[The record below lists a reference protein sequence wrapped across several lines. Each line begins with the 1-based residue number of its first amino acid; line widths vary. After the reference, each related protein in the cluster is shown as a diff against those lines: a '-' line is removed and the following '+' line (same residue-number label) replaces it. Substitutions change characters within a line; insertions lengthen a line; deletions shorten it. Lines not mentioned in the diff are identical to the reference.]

1 MKENPK
7 QTNRKVI
14 LSQKKPMPMKYRVI
28 KVEQLKQI
36 KKKKIDAASTA
47 VQSQKK
53 ADDVAP
59 KVAATVNKKRN
70 DRKSSYTSTS
80 KNSNTNT
87 TSDNGDKYKNV
98 AKMNMFQKTAS
109 SETIKQHTVSSETH
123 NKKAEKMAVNTSAN
137 SAFNT
142 EIANNSIKRENIQ
155 SRTVSDA
162 SNLPSS
168 QTANYKA
175 KAAEISKKMMADMNK
190 ARSQTDAYERSM
202 KAYAIQQARN
212 EYKKT
217 HLSPNMSKRFRSA
230 AQRME
235 AKAVNTDPNFNKYKK
250 QATIHYKKMVKYD
263 RVSRRLGNKIAVKE
277 QKTERNEKILKVV
290 KGAATLAT
298 NPVQFAKN
306 AAEEQLR
313 KSKIADTAF
322 KISGDIKTFEA
333 ASKADSLANGTSAA
347 MTALPEK
354 YVKTAVKDKVTNV
367 LTGRDKTNKLK
378 KKKAKADRKYG
389 REARKAERAERKANR
404 AKEAVRR
411 NAKLKWYKEKKG
423 LSKTGEIVKDIKK
436 SAKKVGINI
445 LGLMV
450 KAVKKGAAAVI
461 AAVGPAFFVLL
472 ILLMVISALFTWI
485 TPHEENF
492 YVEEDNAWEPVM
504 VESNDE
510 ILKGYIKHIQD
521 YFDKKQLEIL
531 SKVDFEFGGFEP
543 DKYEWEHTENNPNA
557 IEEDVDPKFPV
568 ETKGYYIS
576 VKKAEYTMEGSTPG
590 DRYTP
595 SKPIWSTEPTITTTH
610 HADAKGSNGSWDE
623 SWRVMHEE
631 YYKINEDYGYEMRT
645 TSEDYDYVATYLDY
659 SVDVAGFWNSIEQI
673 KEDKYGTRFFTKDV
687 YRCELITG
695 EVVTEGG
702 SDVGNLGILGH
713 IARDIS
719 GYTLRLYKNDSMIYN
734 GDYADYLKSH
744 PELFM
749 HVENVPAA
757 IYFGIF
763 SDGENSQ
770 ISYGTLRPATYELS
784 YITRNR
790 TDIAEDLQYIPD
802 RHIWNLNEYGN
813 RWIKL
818 SDDCDFEHII
828 AMAAVKKWQDISSDD
843 FDQDTYRFEI
853 TDEDLD
859 YCLGKLYEFSYSY
872 RAGQCQYA
880 NCQRGGDPPHVYC
893 NRASTHK
900 HLIGKVTNLQVA
912 GGIDYVLNRILKIPV
927 RSDFSSDEEYQTA
940 MNDFETC
947 KDIYQVYAE
956 YISDELGT
964 STKLADYENDSNAQY
979 RLLRMYQAT
988 NGKAPSNPP
997 KNVKISS
1004 YKKQAAPITTS
1015 EAAVNPGAQFYEHYY
1030 ITIQWDAPDAEYIS
1044 KDETVEITNYDIY
1057 EIDRSKGKRTLIARV
1072 GSDQTSVVD
1081 LDIGSGKTYNGR
1093 VDDTV
1098 TVGEQQI
1105 SIVIQSVN
1113 DHGNSCDSKIA
1124 TRWLK

>member
-1 MKENPK
+1 MDKKLHLANTNERSKKIYKLKSISEKQSKFKKKEENNTYTVQPQKSSSEKAKQSESYSVYQKGHKKSTVKSDEVRSYRSDDDDSAEKDKYRKQMQFTSFQQKAAEMNSKLSSDIQVNIETAKKQASVSSYQSGNTSNSQYSDKTKEAAAMLASRLAGDILRKTQVNDASQAKSSNSPMGNAKPDKSQRVCFYLNSNEVEKARLMKPDSAARERFNKAADNTYKEREKIKNEIAKETNKIKRYQKESKKIEK
-7 QTNRKVI
+7 QASKPHTTTFEKVEDVLYLEGKASGAVNKGSTGEAAAAISVAAAEIAAKKVI
-14 LSQKKPMPMKYRVI
+14 EEAAKKHKSIGEISRASGAVGELSSSIERENSVGSAVASAFTAVPKYYISQKAADTVKKSSQKHYKDKLDKKLSALRAQQKAAEKRI
-28 KVEQLKQI
+28 EQLKKEQA
-36 KKKKIDAASTA
+36 KRQVKINIY
-47 VQSQKK
+47 K
-53 ADDVAP
+53 AE
-59 KVAATVNKKRN
+59 NGI
-70 DRKSSYTSTS
+70 TS
-80 KNSNTNT
+80 KS
-87 TSDNGDKYKNV
+87 
-98 AKMNMFQKTAS
+98 
-109 SETIKQHTVSSETH
+109 
-123 NKKAEKMAVNTSAN
+123 N
-137 SAFNT
+137 SASQN
-142 EIANNSIKRENIQ
+142 IKAVIK
-155 SRTVSDA
+155 
-162 SNLPSS
+162 S
-168 QTANYKA
+168 QHKAA
-175 KAAEISKKMMADMNK
+175 KAAAAAKS
-190 ARSQTDAYERSM
+190 
-202 KAYAIQQARN
+202 
-212 EYKKT
+212 
-217 HLSPNMSKRFRSA
+217 SA
-230 AQRME
+230 AI
-235 AKAVNTDPNFNKYKK
+235 V
-250 QATIHYKKMVKYD
+250 
-263 RVSRRLGNKIAVKE
+263 
-277 QKTERNEKILKVV
+277 
-290 KGAATLAT
+290 
-298 NPVQFAKN
+298 
-306 AAEEQLR
+306 
-313 KSKIADTAF
+313 
-322 KISGDIKTFEA
+322 A
-333 ASKADSLANGTSAA
+333 ASGG
-347 MTALPEK
+347 
-354 YVKTAVKDKVTNV
+354 V
-367 LTGRDKTNKLK
+367 LFP
-378 KKKAKADRKYG
+378 
-389 REARKAERAERKANR
+389 
-404 AKEAVRR
+404 
-411 NAKLKWYKEKKG
+411 
-423 LSKTGEIVKDIKK
+423 
-436 SAKKVGINI
+436 I
-445 LGLMV
+445 LGIV
-450 KAVKKGAAAVI
+450 VIIIII
-461 AAVGPAFFVLL
+461 AA
-472 ILLMVISALFTWI
+472 LFSWI
-485 TPHEENF
+485 IPHEETF

-557 IEEDVDPKFPV
+557 IEEDADPKFPV

-576 VKKAEYTMEGSTPG
+576 VKKTECTVIDTTPG

-595 SKPIWSTEPTITTTH
+595 SKPIWSEGVTTTTH

-790 TDIAEDLQYIPD
+790 TEIAEDLQYIPD

-872 RAGQCQYA
+872 RVGQCQYA

-912 GGIDYVLNRILKIPV
+912 GGIDYVLNRILKIPL
-927 RSDFSSDEEYQTA
+927 RADYSSDEEYQTA

-1015 EAAVNPGAQFYEHYY
+1015 EAATSPSAKFYEHYY

-1081 LDIGSGKTYNGR
+1081 LDIGSGKTYNGQ

-1124 TRWLK
+1124 TRWVK

>member
-1 MKENPK
+1 MDKKLHLANTNERSKKIYKLKSISEKQSKFKKKEENNTYTVQPQKSSSEKAKQSESYSVYQKGHKKCTVKSDEVHSYRSDDDDSAEKDKYRKQMQFTSFQQKAAEMNSKLSSDIQVNIETAKKQASVSSYQSGNTSNSQYSDKTKEAAAMLASRLAGDILRKTQINDDSQAKSSNSPMGNAKPNKSQRVCFYLKSNEVEKARLMKPDSAARERFNKAADNTYKEREKIKAEIAKENNKIKRYQKESKKIEK
-7 QTNRKVI
+7 QASKPHTTTFEKVEDVLYLEGKVSGAVNKGSTGEAAAAISVAAAEIAAKKVI
-14 LSQKKPMPMKYRVI
+14 EEAAKKHKSIGEISRASGAVGELSSSIERENSVGSAVASAFTAVPKYYISQKAADTVKKSSQKHYKDKLDKKLSALRAKQKAAEKRI
-28 KVEQLKQI
+28 EQLKKEQA
-36 KKKKIDAASTA
+36 KRQVKINIY
-47 VQSQKK
+47 K
-53 ADDVAP
+53 AE
-59 KVAATVNKKRN
+59 NGI
-70 DRKSSYTSTS
+70 TS
-80 KNSNTNT
+80 KS
-87 TSDNGDKYKNV
+87 
-98 AKMNMFQKTAS
+98 
-109 SETIKQHTVSSETH
+109 
-123 NKKAEKMAVNTSAN
+123 N
-137 SAFNT
+137 SASQN
-142 EIANNSIKRENIQ
+142 IKAVIK
-155 SRTVSDA
+155 
-162 SNLPSS
+162 S
-168 QTANYKA
+168 QHKAA
-175 KAAEISKKMMADMNK
+175 KAAAAAKS
-190 ARSQTDAYERSM
+190 
-202 KAYAIQQARN
+202 
-212 EYKKT
+212 
-217 HLSPNMSKRFRSA
+217 SA
-230 AQRME
+230 AI
-235 AKAVNTDPNFNKYKK
+235 V
-250 QATIHYKKMVKYD
+250 
-263 RVSRRLGNKIAVKE
+263 
-277 QKTERNEKILKVV
+277 
-290 KGAATLAT
+290 
-298 NPVQFAKN
+298 
-306 AAEEQLR
+306 
-313 KSKIADTAF
+313 
-322 KISGDIKTFEA
+322 A
-333 ASKADSLANGTSAA
+333 ASGG
-347 MTALPEK
+347 
-354 YVKTAVKDKVTNV
+354 V
-367 LTGRDKTNKLK
+367 LFP
-378 KKKAKADRKYG
+378 
-389 REARKAERAERKANR
+389 
-404 AKEAVRR
+404 
-411 NAKLKWYKEKKG
+411 
-423 LSKTGEIVKDIKK
+423 
-436 SAKKVGINI
+436 I
-445 LGLMV
+445 LGIV
-450 KAVKKGAAAVI
+450 VIIIII
-461 AAVGPAFFVLL
+461 AA
-472 ILLMVISALFTWI
+472 LFSWI
-485 TPHEENF
+485 IPHEETF

-557 IEEDVDPKFPV
+557 IEEDADPKFPV

-576 VKKAEYTMEGSTPG
+576 VKKTECTVIDTTPG

-595 SKPIWSTEPTITTTH
+595 SKPIWSEGVTTTTH

-631 YYKINEDYGYEMRT
+631 YYKINQDYGYEMRT
-645 TSEDYDYVATYLDY
+645 TSEDYDHIATYLDY

-790 TDIAEDLQYIPD
+790 TEIAEDLQYIPD

-853 TDEDLD
+853 TDEDID

-912 GGIDYVLNRILKIPV
+912 GGIDYVLNRILKIPL
-927 RSDFSSDEEYQTA
+927 RADYSSDEEYQAA

-1015 EAAVNPGAQFYEHYY
+1015 EAATSPSAKFYEHYY

-1081 LDIGSGKTYNGR
+1081 LDIGSGKTYNGQ

>member
-1 MKENPK
+1 MDKKLHLANTNERSKKIYKLRSISKKQSKFKKKEENNTYTVQPQKSSSEKAKQSESYSVYQKGHKKCTIKSDEVHSYRSDDDDSAEKDKYRKQMQFTSFQQKAAEMNSKLSSDIQVNIETAKKQASVSSYQSGNTSNSQYSDKTKEAAAMLASRLAGDILRKTQINDDSQAKSSNSPMGNAKPDKSQRVCFYLNSNEVEKARLMKPDSAARERFNKAADNTYKEREKIKAEIAKETNKIKRYQKESKKIEK
-7 QTNRKVI
+7 QASKPHTTTFEKVEDVLYLEGKVSGAVNKGSTGEASASISVAAAEIAAKKVI
-14 LSQKKPMPMKYRVI
+14 EEAAKNHKTIGEISRASGAVGELSSSIERENSVGSAAASAFTAVPKYYIAQKAADTVKKSSQKHYKDKLDKKLSALRAKQNAAEKRIEELKKEQAKRQVKINIYKAENGITSKSNSASQNIKAVI
-28 KVEQLKQI
+28 K
-36 KKKKIDAASTA
+36 
-47 VQSQKK
+47 SQHK
-53 ADDVAP
+53 A
-59 KVAATVNKKRN
+59 
-70 DRKSSYTSTS
+70 
-80 KNSNTNT
+80 
-87 TSDNGDKYKNV
+87 
-98 AKMNMFQKTAS
+98 
-109 SETIKQHTVSSETH
+109 
-123 NKKAEKMAVNTSAN
+123 
-137 SAFNT
+137 
-142 EIANNSIKRENIQ
+142 
-155 SRTVSDA
+155 
-162 SNLPSS
+162 
-168 QTANYKA
+168 A
-175 KAAEISKKMMADMNK
+175 KAA
-190 ARSQTDAYERSM
+190 
-202 KAYAIQQARN
+202 
-212 EYKKT
+212 
-217 HLSPNMSKRFRSA
+217 A
-230 AQRME
+230 A
-235 AKAVNTDPNFNKYKK
+235 AKSS
-250 QATIHYKKMVKYD
+250 ATIV
-263 RVSRRLGNKIAVKE
+263 
-277 QKTERNEKILKVV
+277 
-290 KGAATLAT
+290 AAA
-298 NPVQFAKN
+298 
-306 AAEEQLR
+306 
-313 KSKIADTAF
+313 
-322 KISGDIKTFEA
+322 G
-333 ASKADSLANGTSAA
+333 G
-347 MTALPEK
+347 
-354 YVKTAVKDKVTNV
+354 V
-367 LTGRDKTNKLK
+367 LFP
-378 KKKAKADRKYG
+378 
-389 REARKAERAERKANR
+389 
-404 AKEAVRR
+404 
-411 NAKLKWYKEKKG
+411 
-423 LSKTGEIVKDIKK
+423 
-436 SAKKVGINI
+436 I
-445 LGLMV
+445 LGIV
-450 KAVKKGAAAVI
+450 VIIIII
-461 AAVGPAFFVLL
+461 AALFSW
-472 ILLMVISALFTWI
+472 VI
-485 TPHEENF
+485 PHEETF

-557 IEEDVDPKFPV
+557 IEEDADPKFPV

-576 VKKAEYTMEGSTPG
+576 VKKTECTVIGATPG

-595 SKPIWSTEPTITTTH
+595 SKPIWSEGVTTTTH
-610 HADAKGSNGSWDE
+610 HADAKGSNGGWDE

-645 TSEDYDYVATYLDY
+645 TSEDYDYIATYLDY

-770 ISYGTLRPATYELS
+770 IRYGTLRPATYELS

-790 TDIAEDLQYIPD
+790 TEIAEDLQYIPD

-828 AMAAVKKWQDISSDD
+828 AMAAVKKWQDISSDG
-843 FDQDTYRFEI
+843 FDPDTYRFEI
-853 TDEDLD
+853 TDDDLD
-859 YCLGKLYEFSYSY
+859 YCLGKLYDFSYSY

-927 RSDFSSDEEYQTA
+927 RADYSSDEEYQTA

-1004 YKKQAAPITTS
+1004 HKKQAAPITTS
-1015 EAAVNPGAQFYEHYY
+1015 EAATSPSAKFYEHYY

-1081 LDIGSGKTYNGR
+1081 LDIGSGKMYNGQ

-1113 DHGNSCDSKIA
+1113 EHGNSCDSKIA

>member
-1 MKENPK
+1 MDKKLHLANTNERSKKIYKLKSISEKQSKFKKKEENNTYTVQPQKSSSEKAKQSESYSVYQKGHKKSTVKSDEVRSYRSDDDDSAENDKYRKQMQFTSFQQKAAEMNSKLSSDIQVNIETAKKQASVSSYQSGNTSNSQYSDKTKEAAAMLASRLAGDILRKTQVNDASQAKSSNSPMGNSKPDKSQRVCFYLKSNEVEKARLMKPDSATRERFNKAAENTYKEREKIKAEIAKENNKIKRYQKESKRIEK
-7 QTNRKVI
+7 QASKPHTTTFEKVEDVLYLEGKVSGAVNKGSTGEAAAAISVAAAEIAAKKVI
-14 LSQKKPMPMKYRVI
+14 EEAAKNHKSIGEISRASGAVGELSSSIDRENSVGSAAASAFTAVPKYYISQKAADTVKKSSQKHYKDKLDKKLSALRAKQKAAEKRI
-28 KVEQLKQI
+28 EQLKKEQA
-36 KKKKIDAASTA
+36 KRQVKINIY
-47 VQSQKK
+47 K
-53 ADDVAP
+53 AE
-59 KVAATVNKKRN
+59 NGI
-70 DRKSSYTSTS
+70 TS
-80 KNSNTNT
+80 KS
-87 TSDNGDKYKNV
+87 
-98 AKMNMFQKTAS
+98 
-109 SETIKQHTVSSETH
+109 
-123 NKKAEKMAVNTSAN
+123 N
-137 SAFNT
+137 SASQN
-142 EIANNSIKRENIQ
+142 IKAVIK
-155 SRTVSDA
+155 
-162 SNLPSS
+162 S
-168 QTANYKA
+168 QHKAA
-175 KAAEISKKMMADMNK
+175 KAAAAAKS
-190 ARSQTDAYERSM
+190 
-202 KAYAIQQARN
+202 
-212 EYKKT
+212 
-217 HLSPNMSKRFRSA
+217 SA
-230 AQRME
+230 AI
-235 AKAVNTDPNFNKYKK
+235 V
-250 QATIHYKKMVKYD
+250 
-263 RVSRRLGNKIAVKE
+263 
-277 QKTERNEKILKVV
+277 
-290 KGAATLAT
+290 
-298 NPVQFAKN
+298 
-306 AAEEQLR
+306 
-313 KSKIADTAF
+313 
-322 KISGDIKTFEA
+322 A
-333 ASKADSLANGTSAA
+333 ASGG
-347 MTALPEK
+347 
-354 YVKTAVKDKVTNV
+354 V
-367 LTGRDKTNKLK
+367 LFP
-378 KKKAKADRKYG
+378 
-389 REARKAERAERKANR
+389 
-404 AKEAVRR
+404 
-411 NAKLKWYKEKKG
+411 
-423 LSKTGEIVKDIKK
+423 
-436 SAKKVGINI
+436 I
-445 LGLMV
+445 LGIV
-450 KAVKKGAAAVI
+450 VIIIII
-461 AAVGPAFFVLL
+461 AA
-472 ILLMVISALFTWI
+472 LFSWI
-485 TPHEENF
+485 IPHEETF

-557 IEEDVDPKFPV
+557 IEEDADPKFPV

-790 TDIAEDLQYIPD
+790 TEIAEDLQYIPD

-927 RSDFSSDEEYQTA
+927 RADYSSDEEYQTA

>member
-1 MKENPK
+1 MDKKLHLANTNERSKKIYKLKSISEKQSKFKKKEENNTYTVQPQKSSSEKAKQSESYSVYQKGHKKSTVKSDEVRSYRSDDDDSAEKDKYRKQMQFTSFQQKAAEMNSKLSSDIQVNIETAKKQASVSSYQSGNTSNSQYSDKTKEAAAMLASRLAGDILRKTQINDDSQAKSSNSPMGNAKPDKSQRVCFYLKSNEVEKARLMKPDSAARERFNKAADNTYKEREKIKAEIAKETNKIKRYQKESKKIEK
-7 QTNRKVI
+7 QASKPHTTTFEKVEDVLYLEGKVSGAVNKGSTGEAAAAISVAAAEIAAKKVI
-14 LSQKKPMPMKYRVI
+14 EEAAKKHKSIGEISRASGAVGELSSSIDRENSVGSAVASAFTAVPKYYISQKAADTVKKSSQKHYKDKLDKKLSALRAKQKAAEKRI
-28 KVEQLKQI
+28 EQLKKEQA
-36 KKKKIDAASTA
+36 KRQVKINIY
-47 VQSQKK
+47 K
-53 ADDVAP
+53 AE
-59 KVAATVNKKRN
+59 NGI
-70 DRKSSYTSTS
+70 TS
-80 KNSNTNT
+80 KS
-87 TSDNGDKYKNV
+87 
-98 AKMNMFQKTAS
+98 
-109 SETIKQHTVSSETH
+109 
-123 NKKAEKMAVNTSAN
+123 N
-137 SAFNT
+137 SASQN
-142 EIANNSIKRENIQ
+142 IKAVIK
-155 SRTVSDA
+155 
-162 SNLPSS
+162 S
-168 QTANYKA
+168 QHKAA
-175 KAAEISKKMMADMNK
+175 KAAAAAKS
-190 ARSQTDAYERSM
+190 
-202 KAYAIQQARN
+202 
-212 EYKKT
+212 
-217 HLSPNMSKRFRSA
+217 SA
-230 AQRME
+230 AI
-235 AKAVNTDPNFNKYKK
+235 V
-250 QATIHYKKMVKYD
+250 
-263 RVSRRLGNKIAVKE
+263 
-277 QKTERNEKILKVV
+277 
-290 KGAATLAT
+290 
-298 NPVQFAKN
+298 
-306 AAEEQLR
+306 
-313 KSKIADTAF
+313 
-322 KISGDIKTFEA
+322 A
-333 ASKADSLANGTSAA
+333 ASGG
-347 MTALPEK
+347 
-354 YVKTAVKDKVTNV
+354 V
-367 LTGRDKTNKLK
+367 LFP
-378 KKKAKADRKYG
+378 
-389 REARKAERAERKANR
+389 
-404 AKEAVRR
+404 
-411 NAKLKWYKEKKG
+411 
-423 LSKTGEIVKDIKK
+423 
-436 SAKKVGINI
+436 I
-445 LGLMV
+445 LGIV
-450 KAVKKGAAAVI
+450 VIIIII
-461 AAVGPAFFVLL
+461 AA
-472 ILLMVISALFTWI
+472 LFSWI
-485 TPHEENF
+485 IPHEETF

-557 IEEDVDPKFPV
+557 IEEDADPKFPV

-576 VKKAEYTMEGSTPG
+576 VKKTECTVIGATPG

-595 SKPIWSTEPTITTTH
+595 SKPIWSEGVTTTTH

-790 TDIAEDLQYIPD
+790 TEIAEDLQYIPD

-872 RAGQCQYA
+872 RVGQCQYA

-1081 LDIGSGKTYNGR
+1081 LDIGSGKTYNGQ

>member
-1 MKENPK
+1 MDKKLHLANTNERSKKIYKLKSISEKQSKFKKKEENNTYTVQPQKSSSEKAKQSESYSVYQKGHKKSTVKSDEVRSYRSDDDDSAEKDKYRKQMQFTSFQQKAAEMNSKLSSDIQVNIETAKKQASVSSYQSGNTSNSQYSDKTKEAAAMLASRLAGDILRKTQINDDSQAKSSNSPMGNAKPDKSQRVCFYLKSNEVEKARLMKPDSAARERFNKAADNTYKEREKIKAEIAKETNKIKRYQKESKKIEK
-7 QTNRKVI
+7 QASKPHTTTFEKVEDVLYLEGKVSGAVNKGSTGEAAAAISVAAAEIAAKKVI
-14 LSQKKPMPMKYRVI
+14 EEAAKKHKSIGEISRASGAVGELSSSIDRENSVGSAVASAFTAVPKYYISQKAADTVKKSSQKHYKDKLDKKLSALRAKQKAAEKRI
-28 KVEQLKQI
+28 EQLKKEQA
-36 KKKKIDAASTA
+36 KRQVKINIY
-47 VQSQKK
+47 K
-53 ADDVAP
+53 AE
-59 KVAATVNKKRN
+59 NGI
-70 DRKSSYTSTS
+70 TS
-80 KNSNTNT
+80 KS
-87 TSDNGDKYKNV
+87 
-98 AKMNMFQKTAS
+98 
-109 SETIKQHTVSSETH
+109 
-123 NKKAEKMAVNTSAN
+123 N
-137 SAFNT
+137 SASQN
-142 EIANNSIKRENIQ
+142 IKAVIK
-155 SRTVSDA
+155 
-162 SNLPSS
+162 S
-168 QTANYKA
+168 QHKAA
-175 KAAEISKKMMADMNK
+175 KAAAAAKS
-190 ARSQTDAYERSM
+190 
-202 KAYAIQQARN
+202 
-212 EYKKT
+212 
-217 HLSPNMSKRFRSA
+217 SA
-230 AQRME
+230 AI
-235 AKAVNTDPNFNKYKK
+235 V
-250 QATIHYKKMVKYD
+250 
-263 RVSRRLGNKIAVKE
+263 
-277 QKTERNEKILKVV
+277 
-290 KGAATLAT
+290 
-298 NPVQFAKN
+298 
-306 AAEEQLR
+306 
-313 KSKIADTAF
+313 
-322 KISGDIKTFEA
+322 A
-333 ASKADSLANGTSAA
+333 ASGG
-347 MTALPEK
+347 
-354 YVKTAVKDKVTNV
+354 V
-367 LTGRDKTNKLK
+367 LFP
-378 KKKAKADRKYG
+378 
-389 REARKAERAERKANR
+389 
-404 AKEAVRR
+404 
-411 NAKLKWYKEKKG
+411 
-423 LSKTGEIVKDIKK
+423 
-436 SAKKVGINI
+436 I
-445 LGLMV
+445 LGIV
-450 KAVKKGAAAVI
+450 VIIIII
-461 AAVGPAFFVLL
+461 AA
-472 ILLMVISALFTWI
+472 LFSWI
-485 TPHEENF
+485 IPHEETF

-557 IEEDVDPKFPV
+557 IEEDADPKFPV

-576 VKKAEYTMEGSTPG
+576 VKKTECTVIGATPG

-595 SKPIWSTEPTITTTH
+595 SKPIWSEGVTTTTH

-790 TDIAEDLQYIPD
+790 TEIAEDLQYIPD

-872 RAGQCQYA
+872 RVGQCQYA

-1081 LDIGSGKTYNGR
+1081 LDIGSGKTYNGQ

-1113 DHGNSCDSKIA
+1113 EHGNSCDSKIA

>member
-1 MKENPK
+1 MDKKLHLANTNERSKKIYKLKSISEKQSKFKKKEENNTYTVQPQKSSSEKAKQSESYSVYQKGHKKSTVKSDEVRSYRSDDDDSAEKDKYRKQMQFTSFQQKAAEMNSKLSSDIQVNIETAKKQASVSSYQSGNTSNSQYSDKTKEAAAMLASRLAGDILRKTQVNDASQAKSSNSPMGNAKPDKSQRVCFYLNSNEVEKARLMKPDSAARERFNKAADNTYKEREKIKTEIAKETNKIKRYQKESKKIEK
-7 QTNRKVI
+7 QASKPHTTTFEKVEDVLYLEGKVSGAVNKGSTGEAAAAISVAAAEIAAKKVI
-14 LSQKKPMPMKYRVI
+14 EEAAKNHKSIGEISRASGAVGELSSSIERENSVGSAVASAFTAVPKYYISQKAADTVKKSSQKHYKDKLDKKLSALRAKQKAAEKRI
-28 KVEQLKQI
+28 EQLKKEQA
-36 KKKKIDAASTA
+36 KRQVKINIY
-47 VQSQKK
+47 K
-53 ADDVAP
+53 AE
-59 KVAATVNKKRN
+59 NGI
-70 DRKSSYTSTS
+70 TS
-80 KNSNTNT
+80 KS
-87 TSDNGDKYKNV
+87 
-98 AKMNMFQKTAS
+98 
-109 SETIKQHTVSSETH
+109 
-123 NKKAEKMAVNTSAN
+123 N
-137 SAFNT
+137 SASQN
-142 EIANNSIKRENIQ
+142 IKAVIK
-155 SRTVSDA
+155 
-162 SNLPSS
+162 S
-168 QTANYKA
+168 QHKAA
-175 KAAEISKKMMADMNK
+175 KAAAAAKS
-190 ARSQTDAYERSM
+190 
-202 KAYAIQQARN
+202 
-212 EYKKT
+212 
-217 HLSPNMSKRFRSA
+217 SA
-230 AQRME
+230 AI
-235 AKAVNTDPNFNKYKK
+235 V
-250 QATIHYKKMVKYD
+250 
-263 RVSRRLGNKIAVKE
+263 
-277 QKTERNEKILKVV
+277 
-290 KGAATLAT
+290 
-298 NPVQFAKN
+298 
-306 AAEEQLR
+306 
-313 KSKIADTAF
+313 
-322 KISGDIKTFEA
+322 A
-333 ASKADSLANGTSAA
+333 ASGG
-347 MTALPEK
+347 
-354 YVKTAVKDKVTNV
+354 V
-367 LTGRDKTNKLK
+367 LFP
-378 KKKAKADRKYG
+378 
-389 REARKAERAERKANR
+389 
-404 AKEAVRR
+404 
-411 NAKLKWYKEKKG
+411 
-423 LSKTGEIVKDIKK
+423 
-436 SAKKVGINI
+436 I
-445 LGLMV
+445 LGIV
-450 KAVKKGAAAVI
+450 VIIIII
-461 AAVGPAFFVLL
+461 AA
-472 ILLMVISALFTWI
+472 LFSWI
-485 TPHEENF
+485 IPHEETF

-557 IEEDVDPKFPV
+557 IEEDADPKFPV

-576 VKKAEYTMEGSTPG
+576 VKKTECTVIDTTPG

-595 SKPIWSTEPTITTTH
+595 SKPIWSEGVTTTTH

-631 YYKINEDYGYEMRT
+631 YYKINQDYGYEMRT

-790 TDIAEDLQYIPD
+790 TEIAEDLQYIPD

-927 RSDFSSDEEYQTA
+927 RADYSSDEEYQTA

-1081 LDIGSGKTYNGR
+1081 LDIGSGKTYNGQ

>member
-1 MKENPK
+1 MDKKLHLANTNERSKKIYKLKSISEKQSKFKKKEENNTYTVQPQKSSSEKAKQSESYSVYQKGHKKSTVKSDEVRSYRSDDDDSAEKDKYRKQMQFTSFQQKAAEMNSKLSSDIQVNIETAKKQASVSSYQSGNTSNSQYSDKTKEAAAMLASRLAGDILRKTQINDDSQAKSSNSPMGNAKPNKSQRVCFYLKSNEVEKARLMKPDSAARERFNKAADNTYKEREKIKAEIAKENNKIKRYQKESKKIEK
-7 QTNRKVI
+7 QASKPHTTTFEKVEDVLYLEGKVSGAVNKGSTGEAAAAISVAAAEIAAKKVI
-14 LSQKKPMPMKYRVI
+14 EEAAKNHKSIGEISRASGAVGELSSSIERENSVGSAAASAFTAVPKYYIAQKAADTVKKSSQKHYKDKLDKKLSALRAKQKAAEKRIEELKKEQAKRQVKINIYKTENGITSKSNSASQNIKAVI
-28 KVEQLKQI
+28 K
-36 KKKKIDAASTA
+36 
-47 VQSQKK
+47 SQHK
-53 ADDVAP
+53 A
-59 KVAATVNKKRN
+59 
-70 DRKSSYTSTS
+70 
-80 KNSNTNT
+80 
-87 TSDNGDKYKNV
+87 
-98 AKMNMFQKTAS
+98 
-109 SETIKQHTVSSETH
+109 
-123 NKKAEKMAVNTSAN
+123 
-137 SAFNT
+137 
-142 EIANNSIKRENIQ
+142 
-155 SRTVSDA
+155 
-162 SNLPSS
+162 
-168 QTANYKA
+168 A
-175 KAAEISKKMMADMNK
+175 KAAAAAKS
-190 ARSQTDAYERSM
+190 
-202 KAYAIQQARN
+202 
-212 EYKKT
+212 
-217 HLSPNMSKRFRSA
+217 SA
-230 AQRME
+230 AI
-235 AKAVNTDPNFNKYKK
+235 V
-250 QATIHYKKMVKYD
+250 
-263 RVSRRLGNKIAVKE
+263 
-277 QKTERNEKILKVV
+277 
-290 KGAATLAT
+290 
-298 NPVQFAKN
+298 
-306 AAEEQLR
+306 
-313 KSKIADTAF
+313 
-322 KISGDIKTFEA
+322 A
-333 ASKADSLANGTSAA
+333 ASGG
-347 MTALPEK
+347 
-354 YVKTAVKDKVTNV
+354 V
-367 LTGRDKTNKLK
+367 LFP
-378 KKKAKADRKYG
+378 
-389 REARKAERAERKANR
+389 
-404 AKEAVRR
+404 
-411 NAKLKWYKEKKG
+411 
-423 LSKTGEIVKDIKK
+423 
-436 SAKKVGINI
+436 I
-445 LGLMV
+445 LGIV
-450 KAVKKGAAAVI
+450 VIIIII
-461 AAVGPAFFVLL
+461 AA
-472 ILLMVISALFTWI
+472 LFSWI
-485 TPHEENF
+485 IPHEETF

-557 IEEDVDPKFPV
+557 IEEDADPKFPV

-576 VKKAEYTMEGSTPG
+576 VKKTECTVIDTTPG

-595 SKPIWSTEPTITTTH
+595 SKPIWSEGVTTTTH

-631 YYKINEDYGYEMRT
+631 YYKINQDYGYEMRT
-645 TSEDYDYVATYLDY
+645 TSEDYDHIATYLDY

-790 TDIAEDLQYIPD
+790 TEIAEDLQYIPD

-853 TDEDLD
+853 TDEDID

-912 GGIDYVLNRILKIPV
+912 GGIDYVLNRILKIPL
-927 RSDFSSDEEYQTA
+927 RADYSSDEEYQAA

-1015 EAAVNPGAQFYEHYY
+1015 EAATSPSAKFYEHYY

-1081 LDIGSGKTYNGR
+1081 LDIGSGKTYNGQ

>member
-1 MKENPK
+1 MDKKLHLANTNERSKKIYKLKSISEKQSKFKKKEENNTYTVQPQKSSSEKAKQSESYSVYQKGHKKSTVKSDEVRSYRSDDDDSAEKDKYRKQMQFTSFQQKAAEMNSKLSSDIQVNIETAKKQASVSSYQSGNTSNSQYSDKTKEAAAMLASRLAGDILRKTQINDDSQAKSSNSPMGNAKPDKSQRVCFYLKSNEVEKARLMKPDSAARERFNKAADNTYKEREKIKAEIAKETNKIKRYQKESKKIEK
-7 QTNRKVI
+7 QASKPHTTTFEKVEDVLYLEGKVSGAVNKGSTGEAAAAISVAAAEIAAKKVI
-14 LSQKKPMPMKYRVI
+14 EEAAKKHKSIGEISRASGAVGELSSRIERENSVGSAAASAFTAVPKYYISQKAADTI
-28 KVEQLKQI
+28 KKSSQKHYKDKLDKKLSALRAKQKAAEKRIEQLKKEQA
-36 KKKKIDAASTA
+36 KRQVKINIY
-47 VQSQKK
+47 K
-53 ADDVAP
+53 AE
-59 KVAATVNKKRN
+59 NGI
-70 DRKSSYTSTS
+70 TS
-80 KNSNTNT
+80 KS
-87 TSDNGDKYKNV
+87 
-98 AKMNMFQKTAS
+98 
-109 SETIKQHTVSSETH
+109 
-123 NKKAEKMAVNTSAN
+123 N
-137 SAFNT
+137 SASQN
-142 EIANNSIKRENIQ
+142 IKAVIK
-155 SRTVSDA
+155 
-162 SNLPSS
+162 S
-168 QTANYKA
+168 QHKAA
-175 KAAEISKKMMADMNK
+175 KAAAAAKS
-190 ARSQTDAYERSM
+190 
-202 KAYAIQQARN
+202 
-212 EYKKT
+212 
-217 HLSPNMSKRFRSA
+217 SA
-230 AQRME
+230 AI
-235 AKAVNTDPNFNKYKK
+235 V
-250 QATIHYKKMVKYD
+250 
-263 RVSRRLGNKIAVKE
+263 
-277 QKTERNEKILKVV
+277 
-290 KGAATLAT
+290 
-298 NPVQFAKN
+298 
-306 AAEEQLR
+306 
-313 KSKIADTAF
+313 
-322 KISGDIKTFEA
+322 A
-333 ASKADSLANGTSAA
+333 ASGG
-347 MTALPEK
+347 
-354 YVKTAVKDKVTNV
+354 V
-367 LTGRDKTNKLK
+367 LFP
-378 KKKAKADRKYG
+378 
-389 REARKAERAERKANR
+389 
-404 AKEAVRR
+404 
-411 NAKLKWYKEKKG
+411 
-423 LSKTGEIVKDIKK
+423 
-436 SAKKVGINI
+436 I
-445 LGLMV
+445 LGIV
-450 KAVKKGAAAVI
+450 VIIIII
-461 AAVGPAFFVLL
+461 AA
-472 ILLMVISALFTWI
+472 LFSWI

-504 VESNDE
+504 VETTDE
-510 ILKGYIKHIQD
+510 VLKGYIKHIQD

-557 IEEDVDPKFPV
+557 IEEDADPKFPV
-568 ETKGYYIS
+568 ETKGIYIS

-610 HADAKGSNGSWDE
+610 HADAKGSNGGWDE

-645 TSEDYDYVATYLDY
+645 TSEDYDYIATYLDY

-790 TDIAEDLQYIPD
+790 TEIAEDLQYIPD

-872 RAGQCQYA
+872 RVGQCQYA

-912 GGIDYVLNRILKIPV
+912 GGIDYVLNRILKIPL
-927 RSDFSSDEEYQTA
+927 RADYSSDEEYQTA

-1015 EAAVNPGAQFYEHYY
+1015 EAATSPSAKFYEHYY

-1081 LDIGSGKTYNGR
+1081 LDIGSGKTYNGQ

-1098 TVGEQQI
+1098 TVGGQQI

-1113 DHGNSCDSKIA
+1113 EHGNSCDSKIA